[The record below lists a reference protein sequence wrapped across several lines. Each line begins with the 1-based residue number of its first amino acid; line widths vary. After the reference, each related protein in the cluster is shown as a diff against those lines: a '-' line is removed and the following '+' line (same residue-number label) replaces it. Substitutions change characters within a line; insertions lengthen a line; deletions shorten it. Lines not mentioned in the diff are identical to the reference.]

1 MAITVSRTQSI
12 PSGLE
17 IVKEYGSITAS
28 GRDLN
33 EALQAL
39 IDRANTLQKFK
50 GANWIIGLA
59 FAEIPGSTCTAT
71 GFAYDLESTGS

>member
-12 PSGLE
+12 PNGWE
-17 IVKEYGSITAS
+17 IEKEYGSITAG
-28 GRDLN
+28 GRDVT

-39 IDRANTLQKFK
+39 IDRASTLQKYR

-59 FAEIPGSTCTAT
+59 FAEIPGSACTAT
-71 GFAYDLESTGS
+71 GFAYDLDPASS